1 MVEVKVDMKD
11 KHHAEITFVGEDI
24 AMVHMIRN
32 ICSENDDV
40 EFISV
45 TKDHPEIGHPKITIR
60 VKKGNP
66 VALVAKAA
74 GKVAKMAE
82 DLGKKMK

>member
-1 MVEVKVDMKD
+1 MVEVKIEMKD

-24 AMVHMIRN
+24 AMVNMIRN
-32 ICSENDDV
+32 ICSESDDID
-40 EFISV
+40 FIAV
-45 TKDHPEIGHPKITIR
+45 VKDHPEVGHPKLIIK

-74 GKVAKMAE
+74 GNVAKTAE
-82 DLGKKMK
+82 DLG